1 MTGQF
6 FPLAAPS
13 LRARRA
19 ATATAMALG
28 LTLGLAACNDDELAP
43 TGSSP
48 AVSSTP
54 SGDAEESPSA
64 SATATPT
71 SGQAVGIYFAGESS
85 TGLRLFREFQRV
97 AGDSLSAAA
106 KLVDGGD
113 ALDPD
118 YRTLWPGQV
127 VVDAEKTSTGIEV
140 TLNADA
146 FTEAPDGMEEYD
158 AILAVQQMV
167 HTLQGVAGERLPVH
181 FVRADGPA
189 RLFGIDVSKPVKAA
203 AWDDVLA
210 YVNVTTPAQGA
221 TLSRDKE
228 LKASG
233 VASAFEATVQWKILR
248 GEEEVKSGFATAE
261 GWMDKLYPWET
272 SIDVSDLEPGD
283 YTFVAADSDAVEGEG
298 EGLGATEDSKEF
310 TLR

>member
-13 LRARRA
+13 PRVRRGT
-19 ATATAMALG
+19 TATALALG
-28 LTLGLAACNDDELAP
+28 LTLALAACNDDEPEP

-48 AVSSTP
+48 AVSSIP
-54 SGDAEESPSA
+54 SESPQES
-64 SATATPT
+64 SSSPATEAPAA
-71 SGQAVGIYFAGESS
+71 GKAVGIYFAGESS

-97 AGDSLSAAA
+97 ESDPLTAAA
-106 KLVDGGD
+106 QLVDGGD
-113 ALDPD
+113 TLDPD

-140 TLNADA
+140 ALNADA

-158 AILAVQQMV
+158 ASLALQQMV
-167 HTLQGVAGERLPVH
+167 YTLQGVAGERLPVH
-181 FVRADGPA
+181 FVRPDGPQK
-189 RLFGIDVSKPVKAA
+189 LFGIDVSRPVKAEP
-203 AWDDVLA
+203 WDDVLA
-210 YVNVTTPAQGA
+210 YVNVTTPAQGSSVA
-221 TLSRDKE
+221 REKE
-228 LKASG
+228 LKATG

-248 GEEEVKSGFATAE
+248 GDDEVKAGFATAE

-272 SIDVSDLEPGD
+272 SIDVSDLEPGE

-298 EGLGATEDSKEF
+298 EGLGATVDTKEF